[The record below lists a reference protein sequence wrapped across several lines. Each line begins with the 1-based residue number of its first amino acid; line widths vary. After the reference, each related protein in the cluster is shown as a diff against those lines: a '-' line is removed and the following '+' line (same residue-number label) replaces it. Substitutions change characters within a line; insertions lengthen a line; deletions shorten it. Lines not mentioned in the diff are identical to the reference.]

1 MDCWEGAS
9 LRSRSAPLLVL
20 GLKFPSLRTTSDAHA
35 TVRFRDSPSHS
46 RAPCPTRCGA
56 LYGNPL
62 RTNKI
67 SQGCLE
73 PLLQPESRYVFPQLA
88 LWGGLVE
95 IHFYGSGG
103 MPLPCFGRA
112 WHLAQRGSG

>member
-20 GLKFPSLRTTSDAHA
+20 GLKFAFLPTTCDAHG

-73 PLLQPESRYVFPQLA
+73 PLLQPGSSHGFAQTA
-88 LWGGLVE
+88 LCREARWP
-95 IHFYGSGG
+95 HFYRTCA
-103 MPLPCFGRA
+103 MPLACSGRVLD
-112 WHLAQRGSG
+112 LAPSRS